1 MGVLGDMS
9 FKENDPLF
17 VKIERFKTLVKEQ
30 EDEKKNA
37 VEDMFGKTS
46 LKSVKDIVTKVCK
59 DEEGILDF
67 VEDRIKLELER
78 NKEYRDFV
86 IMEKNGPDH
95 WRQLGNPET
104 FDNAKKEYERLEK
117 DNPGSI
123 YSILRVENLESEV
136 CEWIEKRDFHIE
148 INSDY
153 IMIGIKGKYFRIPMS
168 EEVDLTHI
176 ILQSVKAMRGI

>member
-59 DEEGILDF
+59 DERGLLDF
-67 VEDRIKLELER
+67 V
-78 NKEYRDFV
+78 
-86 IMEKNGPDH
+86 
-95 WRQLGNPET
+95 
-104 FDNAKKEYERLEK
+104 
-117 DNPGSI
+117 
-123 YSILRVENLESEV
+123 
-136 CEWIEKRDFHIE
+136 
-148 INSDY
+148 
-153 IMIGIKGKYFRIPMS
+153 
-168 EEVDLTHI
+168 
-176 ILQSVKAMRGI
+176 

>member
-1 MGVLGDMS
+1 MTTND
-9 FKENDPLF
+9 DPLF
-17 VKIERFKTLVKEQ
+17 VKIEKFKNLVREQ
-30 EDEKKNA
+30 ESAQINA
-37 VEDMFGKTS
+37 IQDMFGKTS
-46 LKSVKDIVTKVCK
+46 TRAIKDIVTKVYK
-59 DEEGILDF
+59 DEKKSIEF
-67 VEDRIKLELER
+67 VEDRIKLELEM
-78 NKEYRDFV
+78 NNQYRDFV

-104 FDNAKKEYERLEK
+104 FDNTKSEYERLEK
-117 DNPGSI
+117 ENPGSI

-168 EEVDLTHI
+168 DEVDLTYI